1 MKRIFATIILVL
13 VACIAANSQTV
24 ISNESMTTD
33 KDMVTVTFDLDT
45 DDTNLPVRRKEVILP
60 YIYNAKDTLFLD
72 VVEVYGKGRFK
83 RERQE
88 NALDGDRDWSLGSN
102 QIMKKDGIYSYSSS
116 GPIIL
121 EQVKSE

>member
-1 MKRIFATIILVL
+1 MKKIFTSFVIICGLS
-13 VACIAANSQTV
+13 ANVEAQTAIRNEKISQDGE
-24 ISNESMTTD
+24 N
-33 KDMVTVTFDLDT
+33 VTVTFDLDT
-45 DDTNLPVRRKEVILP
+45 DNADIPTRRKEVILP
-60 YIYNAKDTLFLD
+60 FLHNGADTLFLD
-72 VVEVYGKGRFK
+72 PVEVYGKGRFK